1 MSKLCYGQYSDS
13 ANENDMK
20 ILELDH
26 WVQAELSPEDI
37 CFLFQLLLLCYLDFH
52 ELQRGAT
59 HENFGLLFLL
69 PLNYKLYNHIFRSSF
84 KTLNL

>member
-1 MSKLCYGQYSDS
+1 MCYGQYSDS

-26 WVQAELSPEDI
+26 WVPAELSPEDI

-52 ELQRGAT
+52 ELQTRERAT
-59 HENFGLLFLL
+59 HENFEILFLL
-69 PLNYKLYNHIFRSSF
+69 PLNYKRH
-84 KTLNL
+84 NLL